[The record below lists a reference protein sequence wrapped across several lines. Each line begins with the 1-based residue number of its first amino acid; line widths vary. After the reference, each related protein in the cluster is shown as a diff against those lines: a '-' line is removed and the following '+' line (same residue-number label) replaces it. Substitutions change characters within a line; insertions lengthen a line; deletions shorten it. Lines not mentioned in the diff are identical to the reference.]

1 MSSVRV
7 DISPAI
13 STRKRDI
20 SSWVEPD
27 ISRLSARG
35 NRRYNKRKN
44 AVKDYFTTDLP
55 IEEITL
61 QHHLSSEILMRL
73 VERCL
78 MQHEDG
84 TPWGY
89 RALVPGAT
97 VIDHTPL
104 PISEEG
110 TLSQEQSEAPTKG
123 VSEEAIDGMPCT
135 FDRSSSNEDKD
146 TSIEDDEDTAE
157 RPAIKTSSVDLPLAP
172 IATVSLNGHANHQTK
187 VLEVEGKDT
196 VVSNEQES
204 IVEVEV
210 PES

>member
-61 QHHLSSEILMRL
+61 QHHLSSEILRRL
-73 VERCL
+73 VEQCL
-78 MQHEDG
+78 LQHEDG

-89 RALVPGAT
+89 RALVPGVT
-97 VIDHTPL
+97 VIDHTPAL
-104 PISEEG
+104 TSLEG
-110 TLSQEQSEAPTKG
+110 TLPHEQLEAPTKG
-123 VSEEAIDGMPCT
+123 VSEETIDGMPCT

-146 TSIEDDEDTAE
+146 TSIEDDEDTK
-157 RPAIKTSSVDLPLAP
+157 RTC
-172 IATVSLNGHANHQTK
+172 
-187 VLEVEGKDT
+187 
-196 VVSNEQES
+196 
-204 IVEVEV
+204 
-210 PES
+210 